1 MGDAATLFSQIYES
15 MDGLKTELQAA
26 KDRASTSYREG
37 YEAGRAAFAYETRN
51 SGPPLLGGKPTLEEI
66 KVAAERARIPPGPW
80 ADPQGR
86 IHYPSPCPKC
96 GGQICPCDRR
106 TLQQAADDAA
116 ERARPVLASNP
127 LDPKC
132 ASIFEAAEMIASVTA
147 AMRKLADALGAAE
160 KRADGY
166 KELATYR
173 REQAWHSD
181 SEATT
186 LRDQLRLLAKERD
199 EWRAE
204 AAGRLTA
211 IDDLRETVSAL
222 KRQLG
227 DSQESLHH
235 ALERAERAEKMLTT
249 ERRA

>member
-1 MGDAATLFSQIYES
+1 MGDAAELFSQIYEA

-37 YEAGRAAFAYETRN
+37 YEAGKAAADTPER
-51 SGPPLLGGKPTLEEI
+51 
-66 KVAAERARIPPGPW
+66 AAERDRESTRAYDR
-80 ADPQGR
+80 GR
-86 IHYPSPCPKC
+86 LDGFNEAQRY
-96 GGQICPCDRR
+96 
-106 TLQQAADDAA
+106 AAKHSAA
-116 ERARPVLASNP
+116 PVLASNP

-132 ASIFEAAEMIASVTA
+132 ASIFEAAEMLASVTA

-166 KELATYR
+166 KELATHR

-204 AAGRLTA
+204 AAGRPTA
-211 IDDLRETVSAL
+211 IDDLRETVS
-222 KRQLG
+222 RWR
-227 DSQESLHH
+227 
-235 ALERAERAEKMLTT
+235 ERSSKP
-249 ERRA
+249 